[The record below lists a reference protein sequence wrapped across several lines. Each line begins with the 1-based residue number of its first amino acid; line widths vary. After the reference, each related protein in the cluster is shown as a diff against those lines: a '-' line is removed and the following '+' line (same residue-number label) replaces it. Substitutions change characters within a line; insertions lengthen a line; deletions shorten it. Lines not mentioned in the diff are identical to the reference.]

1 MRPDLIIFDMDGTLV
16 DSEVI
21 SKRAFEYTLN
31 GLGLEYDDE
40 FLEGFLGGNLKSA
53 KEKLNERY
61 GDNELTELI
70 LESKGLVYRRIIKDE
85 GVDLKPGVLELLEF
99 LKEKKY
105 IMAVGT
111 SCNRESAIEK
121 LTNTGIIDYFDYIV
135 AGDDVENGKPSPDIF
150 LKIAEHFNV
159 KPENCMV
166 FEDSRLGIR
175 AAKNAGMMPMLVP
188 DTLNPTNDM
197 LLNAFKILKRI
208 DSAIKILD

>member
-21 SKRAFEYTLN
+21 SKRAFESTLK

-40 FLEGFLGGNLKSA
+40 FLEGFLGGNNKSA
-53 KEKLNERY
+53 IERLNERY
-61 GDNELTELI
+61 GDKELTELI
-70 LESKGLVYRRIIKDE
+70 LESKVLVYRRMIKDE
-85 GVDLKPGVLELLEF
+85 GVDLKPGVIELLEY
-99 LKEKKY
+99 LKERNYK
-105 IMAVGT
+105 MAVGT
-111 SCNRESAIEK
+111 SCNREAAIER
-121 LTNTGIIDYFDYIV
+121 LTSVGIMDYFDYLV
-135 AGDDVENGKPSPDIF
+135 GGDEVENGKPSPDIF
-150 LKIAEHFNV
+150 LKIAKHFNV

>member
-21 SKRAFEYTLN
+21 SKRAFEITLK

-40 FLEGFLGGNLKSA
+40 FLEGFLGGTIKSA
-53 KEKLNERY
+53 KERLNDRY
-61 GDNELTELI
+61 GDKELTETI
-70 LESKGLVYRRIIKDE
+70 MYSKGLVLKKILQEE
-85 GVDLKPGVLELLEF
+85 GVELKPGVLNLLEF
-99 LKEKKY
+99 LKERNYK
-105 IMAVGT
+105 MAVGT
-111 SCNRESAIEK
+111 SSNRESAIER
-121 LTNTGIIDYFDYIV
+121 LTSVGIIDYFDYIV

-208 DSAIKILD
+208 DSAMKILD